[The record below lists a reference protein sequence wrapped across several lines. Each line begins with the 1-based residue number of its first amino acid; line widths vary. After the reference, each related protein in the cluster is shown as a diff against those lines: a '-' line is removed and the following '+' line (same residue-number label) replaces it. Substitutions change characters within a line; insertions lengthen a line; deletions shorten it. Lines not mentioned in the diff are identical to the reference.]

1 MSTIEKAL
9 DMLDLFSDD
18 RPALGLSE
26 AARLLNRDKA
36 SVLRYL
42 SALEN
47 KGFLQKDPLSKL
59 YHLGPA
65 VVRLALVRE
74 KTYPMNH
81 AATNILQTL
90 VDVTGETSHLTM
102 REGDSLSEQVIVETN
117 YKGTRV
123 YIDPAEPLPLHAS
136 ASGLAVLAHVSEA
149 ERDRILTSNLARFT
163 DHTVIC
169 ADKLREE
176 TDAIR
181 IRGYAISNGMFESD
195 VFGVAAPIFDRTN
208 SVCGAVAVA
217 TPVAR
222 FDEKASSLTPRE
234 VKKAARLIS
243 GHFGADLK
251 QIRWRAD

>member
-9 DMLDLFSDD
+9 DMLDLFSDS

-42 SALEN
+42 NALEN
-47 KGFLQKDPLSKL
+47 KGFLQKDPLNKM

-74 KTYPMNH
+74 KTYPMNR
-81 AATNILQTL
+81 AATNVLQTL
-90 VDVTGETSHLTM
+90 VDTTRETAHLTM
-102 REGDSLSEQVIVETN
+102 RDGDSLAEQVIVETN

-136 ASGLAVLAHVSEA
+136 ASGLAVLAHMSDA
-149 ERDRILTSNLARFT
+149 ERNELLSRPLERFT
-163 DHTVIC
+163 DHTII
-169 ADKLREE
+169 DIDELRNE
-176 TDAIR
+176 TENIR
-181 IRGYAISNGMFESD
+181 ARGFSVSGGMFEAD
-195 VFGVAAPIFDRTN
+195 VFGVAAPIFDRN
-208 SVCGAVAVA
+208 NAVCGAVAVA

-222 FDEKASSLTPRE
+222 FDEDAGRITPIE

-243 GHFGADLK
+243 GHFGADLN
-251 QIRWRAD
+251 QTSWRAE